1 VLDQCGALVSV
12 LGVCFGALAVWLTA
26 PAAAA
31 PLSGS
36 ALGQAQPAVSLL
48 TRARVDQRKRRSGRT
63 RQPAPPKEE
72 PAAERQQNSERGKV
86 TREKTAPAAPPRDDA
101 EPSRAPA
108 AAAEPKAFDAAPQM
122 AQAWSQDEI
131 IAALQDCVRS
141 VGPITGEVEPL
152 APLRAG
158 ECGAAAPVAVSA
170 LASAPRVELRPS
182 ATVNCGMAGR
192 LYRWIEEVVQPAAR
206 ELLGSPV
213 VGITN
218 LSGYQCRN
226 RNGGRDAFAKM
237 SEHAFA
243 NAIDIGGFELAD
255 GRRVEVL
262 AHWGATERDLQ
273 EARRR
278 EAEAEAGG
286 ANRTR
291 GGDQAPARDKAATA
305 EDDAVRPRDPRDRA
319 GGFEPKAPNARTQ
332 PQERK
337 RPTPGPP
344 ERSDN
349 AGRTSFG
356 AAMAA
361 QGRGADEPS
370 TKDLIARQ
378 TTPEARF
385 LRRLHSGAC
394 SRFGTALGPE
404 ANEAHR
410 DHLHL
415 DLAPR
420 KRTAFCE

>member
-1 VLDQCGALVSV
+1 
-12 LGVCFGALAVWLTA
+12 
-26 PAAAA
+26 
-31 PLSGS
+31 
-36 ALGQAQPAVSLL
+36 
-48 TRARVDQRKRRSGRT
+48 
-63 RQPAPPKEE
+63 
-72 PAAERQQNSERGKV
+72 
-86 TREKTAPAAPPRDDA
+86 
-101 EPSRAPA
+101 
-108 AAAEPKAFDAAPQM
+108 M

-141 VGPITGEVEPL
+141 LGPITGEVEPL

-226 RNGGRDAFAKM
+226 RNGGRDAFAKT

-273 EARRR
+273 EARRK
-278 EAEAEAGG
+278 EAEAAAAD

-291 GGDQAPARDKAATA
+291 GGAQAPAGDKPATSTTA
-305 EDDAVRPRDPRDRA
+305 DDEAVSPRDPRRDRA
-319 GGFEPKAPNARTQ
+319 GGAEPKAPDVRTQ
-332 PQERK
+332 PEARK
-337 RPTPGPP
+337 RSTPVAP

-349 AGRTSFG
+349 AGRTRFG